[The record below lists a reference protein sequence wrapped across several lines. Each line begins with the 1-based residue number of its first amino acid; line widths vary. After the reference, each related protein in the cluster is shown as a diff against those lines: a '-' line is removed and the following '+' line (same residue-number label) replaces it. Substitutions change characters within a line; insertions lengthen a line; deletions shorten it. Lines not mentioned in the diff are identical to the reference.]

1 MLFKYTGY
9 TSNGLKIKAQI
20 EASNIEEA
28 KLKLKSKSI
37 LYTSIKEYQ
46 NFKFLKL
53 NFKRINSISQI
64 TLSNISRDLS
74 IYLNS
79 GISLIQAIDLLKQR
93 YQNNKILGS
102 FFEVI
107 STYLYEGKTFNQ
119 ALEIQTVIKLPEFYK
134 QSIKISEE
142 SGLLNIVLMEMS
154 IFFKE
159 QSKIKNQIKQA
170 LAYPLFIL
178 IISFFMV
185 GFMLSFV
192 VPKIT
197 GIFTQL
203 NQELPTSTK
212 IVIYFGD
219 FFQNNYYIII
229 ILCSVSIAFFMFL
242 LKKSYKFKFI
252 CDKFCLKIPFFSK
265 LIEQSELSRFA
276 YMNSILIKSGI
287 PIVQAINLSANI
299 LKNEVIKK
307 VFIEASK
314 NIVEGKKLSILL
326 ANNKIYKIDEAFIH
340 SISIG
345 EDTSKLSQ
353 VLDNLSIIYNESN
366 KDKTTIIMSLLEPI
380 FMLIVG
386 GIIGFIVFAM
396 LLPIFSMNLG

>member
-46 NFKFLKL
+46 NFNFLKI

-242 LKKSYKFKFI
+242 LKKSNKFKFI
-252 CDKFCLKIPFFSK
+252 FDKFCLKIPFFSK

>member
-1 MLFKYTGY
+1 
-9 TSNGLKIKAQI
+9 
-20 EASNIEEA
+20 
-28 KLKLKSKSI
+28 
-37 LYTSIKEYQ
+37 
-46 NFKFLKL
+46 
-53 NFKRINSISQI
+53 
-64 TLSNISRDLS
+64 
-74 IYLNS
+74 
-79 GISLIQAIDLLKQR
+79 
-93 YQNNKILGS
+93 
-102 FFEVI
+102 
-107 STYLYEGKTFNQ
+107 
-119 ALEIQTVIKLPEFYK
+119 
-134 QSIKISEE
+134 
-142 SGLLNIVLMEMS
+142 
-154 IFFKE
+154 
-159 QSKIKNQIKQA
+159 
-170 LAYPLFIL
+170 
-178 IISFFMV
+178 
-185 GFMLSFV
+185 
-192 VPKIT
+192 
-197 GIFTQL
+197 
-203 NQELPTSTK
+203 
-212 IVIYFGD
+212 
-219 FFQNNYYIII
+219 
-229 ILCSVSIAFFMFL
+229 MFL